1 MGGLNTALFVATGA
15 LAANEAAIET
25 VNNNIANAATP
36 GYSREI
42 VNLSANA
49 SIAAG
54 NAPVGTGVNVD
65 SITGVRD
72 QLLDL
77 RIQQQSSAQA
87 SASAQSNV
95 LASVETNFSSATGNV
110 GTSLS
115 AFFADLSALSANP
128 TSAAARQTA
137 ISGAQTLVD
146 QFHATSGSLTSA
158 QSGLNTQISGD
169 VTKIDALARQ
179 IASLNKQI
187 GSADGGNG
195 PAVLLDQ
202 RTEAERQLAT
212 LTDVSVT
219 RTPEGDT
226 VTTAGG
232 STPLVVADRS
242 LPLSTKS
249 GANGLTQVVD
259 SLGND
264 ITAKLA
270 GGDLGGAIQAR
281 DVAIP
286 NLLNQLD
293 TLAGNFAGAI
303 NAAQSTGYD
312 LTGSP
317 GGALFSG
324 ASAATLAL
332 STTDG
337 SAIAASSTS
346 SAGGNGNIVNL
357 TSVQNTPSSSGG
369 LSATDA
375 YAALVNAVGNASSA
389 AKTQADALN
398 GSLSQ
403 LKTQQSSVSGVSIDE
418 ESANL
423 IRFQQAYQASAE
435 VVSTIRSLFSYTLGI
450 LSSGG

>member
-15 LAANEAAIET
+15 LSANEAAIET

-49 SIAAG
+49 SLTTG
-54 NAPVGTGVNVD
+54 NASVGTGVNVD

-77 RIQQQSSAQA
+77 RIQQQT
-87 SASAQSNV
+87 SAQSSAAAQGTV
-95 LASVETNFSSATGNV
+95 LASVEVNFSSATGNI

-115 AFFADLSALSANP
+115 TFFANISALSANP

-137 ISGAQTLVD
+137 IGSAQTLVD
-146 QFHATSGSLTSA
+146 QFHATSNGLTSA
-158 QSGLNTQISGD
+158 QSGLNTQIAGD
-169 VTKIDALARQ
+169 VTKINALAQR

-187 GSADGGNG
+187 GSANGGNG

-202 RTEAERQLAT
+202 RTEAERRLAT
-212 LTDVSVT
+212 LTDVSIT

-242 LPLSTKS
+242 LPLSTKA

-259 SLGND
+259 SLGNT
-264 ITAKLA
+264 ITAKLT
-270 GGDLGGAIQAR
+270 GGDLGGALQAR
-281 DVAIP
+281 DVTVP
-286 NLLNQLD
+286 NLLTQLD
-293 TLAGNFAGAI
+293 ALAGNFTGAV

-312 LTGSP
+312 LAGNPGS
-317 GGALFSG
+317 ALFSG
-324 ASAATLAL
+324 TSAANLILT
-332 STTDG
+332 SSDG
-337 SAIAASSTS
+337 SAIAASSTG
-346 SAGGNGNIVNL
+346 SAGSNGNVANL
-357 TSVQNTPSSSGG
+357 TAVQNKPSGAGG
-369 LSATDA
+369 LSVTDA
-375 YAALVNAVGNASSA
+375 YAALVNTVGNASSA